1 MNDIID
7 EFKEVTVLVVG
18 DPMLDVYH
26 SGYVERISPEA
37 PVPVFVEITRETRMG
52 GAANVAANVRAL
64 GCNVKTHF
72 PTVNWGEKHRYM
84 AGSHHLLRID
94 DDVDYEPPTSTPDL
108 TGIDAVI
115 LSDYDKGWLD
125 REFVADLILACRV
138 HTIPVVVDPK
148 GEDFSKY
155 RGCTIICPNTYE
167 AENVVMNDF
176 PTILFKLGER
186 GLLLHGNGNDK
197 HFPATAKAVFDV
209 CGAGDTVVAVIGA
222 CLAAGINLHTAAEL
236 ANLAAGHVV
245 GQVGTA
251 TCSADQLRA
260 LL

>member
-1 MNDIID
+1 
-7 EFKEVTVLVVG
+7 
-18 DPMLDVYH
+18 
-26 SGYVERISPEA
+26 
-37 PVPVFVEITRETRMG
+37 
-52 GAANVAANVRAL
+52 
-64 GCNVKTHF
+64 
-72 PTVNWGEKHRYM
+72 M

-94 DDVDYEPPTSTPDL
+94 DDVDYDPPTNTPDL

-125 REFVADLILACRV
+125 YSFVVNLILACRV
-138 HTIPVVVDPK
+138 HLIPVVVDPK

-155 RGCTIICPNTYE
+155 RGCTIICPNYLE

-186 GLLLHGNGNDK
+186 GLSLHENGIDK
-197 HFPATAKAVFDV
+197 HFPATSQTVFDV